1 MHFSKLPSNPSLTK
15 LMIFV
20 PLKNH
25 TPWFVLGLVKVI
37 LSVCTEKLFYKTFRY
52 KGSQWQLADPGKL
65 AGGPQTSVPSP
76 LACFSWF
83 LAFPYKQLLWFP

>member
-25 TPWFVLGLVKVI
+25 TPWFVLGLVKVT
-37 LSVCTEKLFYKTFRY
+37 LSGCTEKGYKKLRY
-52 KGSQWQLADPGKL
+52 TGSQWQLADPGKL
-65 AGGPQTSVPSP
+65 AGGSQTSALPP
-76 LACFSWF
+76 LTCFS
-83 LAFPYKQLLWFP
+83 

>member
-25 TPWFVLGLVKVI
+25 TPWFVLGLAKVT
-37 LSVCTEKLFYKTFRY
+37 LSVGTEKVYKRLRY
-52 KGSQWQLADPGKL
+52 KGFQWQLADPGKL
-65 AGGPQTSVPSP
+65 AGGPQASVLSP
-76 LACFSWF
+76 RACFSWF
-83 LAFPYKQLLWFP
+83 LAYEQLLWFP

>member
-25 TPWFVLGLVKVI
+25 TPWFVLGLAKVI
-37 LSVCTEKLFYKTFRY
+37 LGVCAEKHFYKKFRY
-52 KGSQWQLADPGKL
+52 KGSQWQLADPSKL
-65 AGGPQTSVPSP
+65 ADGPQASVLSP

-83 LAFPYKQLLWFP
+83 LVFP